1 VFDAFYGEPVLQNP
15 KPGTRGTFGQRRV
28 ELPGTWNLD
37 ANLAKTITLGETS
50 LIKSLQLRVD
60 ATNVLNNPRPSM
72 PDLYLNSPTFGLI
85 SGKGDQVRTFQAQLR
100 VAF

>member
-1 VFDAFYGEPVLQNP
+1 
-15 KPGTRGTFGQRRV
+15 
-28 ELPGTWNLD
+28 
-37 ANLAKTITLGETS
+37 
-50 LIKSLQLRVD
+50 
-60 ATNVLNNPRPSM
+60 M